1 MSNNSKT
8 WLETELILS
17 TAFLSLSGF
26 ASTLLLILHTKRKF
40 TRIGKGKSKKYICTN
55 CDSLNITYIEYK
67 NSYDI
72 TPPRLTR
79 AIDDLL
85 AKGFL
90 ECKHTGGACK
100 QDKSV
105 YAFSDQWVLWQPG
118 TTIFTRPKDGIKR
131 GFRTP
136 KQI

>member
-1 MSNNSKT
+1 MSNKT
-8 WLETELILS
+8 WIDTELILS
-17 TAFLSLSGF
+17 PAFISLSGF
-26 ASTLLLILHTKRKF
+26 ASTLLLILFTKRKF
-40 TRIGKGKSKKYICTN
+40 NRIGIKKSKKYVCVN
-55 CDSLNITYIEYK
+55 CNSLNISYVEYE
-67 NSYDI
+67 NSYGI
-72 TPPRLTR
+72 TQPRLTR

-90 ECKHTGGACK
+90 ECKHAGGACK

-118 TTIFTRPKDGIKR
+118 MIIFTRLKDGIKR

-136 KQI
+136 K

>member
-1 MSNNSKT
+1 MSNKA
-8 WLETELILS
+8 WIDTELILS
-17 TAFLSLSGF
+17 PAFISLSGF
-26 ASTLLLILHTKRKF
+26 AVPLFLILHTKRKF
-40 TRIGKGKSKKYICTN
+40 SRIGKGKSKKYICTN
-55 CDSLNITYIEYK
+55 CDNLNIAYVEYERK
-67 NSYDI
+67 YGI
-72 TPPRLTR
+72 TQPRLTR

-118 TTIFTRPKDGIKR
+118 MIIFTRPKDGIKR

-136 KQI
+136 KQN